1 MKRRRLAPLRNSRS
15 FPAFVLD
22 QLSPLDV
29 TSRAMFGGIG
39 LYSGDLF
46 FGIIARDTLFL
57 KVDDTN
63 RADFISAGMQP
74 FKPSGEDA
82 GTMKYYAVPLEV
94 LESVMELER
103 WARGAI
109 QVAHNARLT
118 AASRPAAGAARRRA
132 TRSASTK
139 RATRPRA
146 AGRRGRTRR

>member
-1 MKRRRLAPLRNSRS
+1 MKRRRLAPLRNSKS

-22 QLSPLDV
+22 QLSALNV

-39 LYSGDLF
+39 LYSEDLF

-63 RADFISAGMQP
+63 RADFINAGMQP
-74 FKPSGEDA
+74 FKPSGDDA

-94 LESVMELER
+94 LESVVELER

-109 QVAHNARLT
+109 QVAHHARL
-118 AASRPAAGAARRRA
+118 A
-132 TRSASTK
+132 
-139 RATRPRA
+139 A
-146 AGRRGRTRR
+146 AGRARTRR